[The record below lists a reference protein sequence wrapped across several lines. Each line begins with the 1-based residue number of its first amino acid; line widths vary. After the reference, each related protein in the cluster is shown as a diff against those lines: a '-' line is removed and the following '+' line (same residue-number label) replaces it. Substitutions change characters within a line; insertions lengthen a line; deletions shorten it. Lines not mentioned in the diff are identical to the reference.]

1 MITIGQSA
9 AREHRTASY
18 LALAAVCI
26 LWGTTYLGIRI
37 AIETLPPLY
46 LIAIRYTI
54 SGGIL
59 LLGAWIARVRLPSG
73 RELAATSVCGVVAIG
88 IGNGFLAIAET
99 WVPSGLA
106 ALFYTTCPFWMVGID
121 ALLPHGRR
129 PLGSTI
135 QGLLVGVAGVL
146 FLVVPAARH
155 EGFHGGTFTGFL
167 VLQISAAG
175 WITGSLF
182 QKRVPTRVHPFVT
195 GAVQQLAAG
204 LAMFIPAVMFEHPPA
219 NVSLRSELA
228 LAYLVVFGSIVGF
241 SSFVYCMARLPVA
254 IVSVYTFVNPG
265 VAVFL
270 GWLFFREP
278 FGYRELLA
286 MLIVFAGIAIVK
298 WSESRLKTRA
308 AVTI

>member
-1 MITIGQSA
+1 LITIGQSA

-59 LLGAWIARVRLPSG
+59 LLGARIARVRLPSG

-121 ALLPHGRR
+121 ALLPHGKDQRR
-129 PLGSTI
+129 RMDNRIFVPKTRPNARSPVCHRRG
-135 QGLLVGVAGVL
+135 
-146 FLVVPAARH
+146 PAACGRSCHVHSRRH
-155 EGFHGGTFTGFL
+155 
-167 VLQISAAG
+167 V
-175 WITGSLF
+175 
-182 QKRVPTRVHPFVT
+182 
-195 GAVQQLAAG
+195 
-204 LAMFIPAVMFEHPPA
+204 
-219 NVSLRSELA
+219 
-228 LAYLVVFGSIVGF
+228 
-241 SSFVYCMARLPVA
+241 
-254 IVSVYTFVNPG
+254 
-265 VAVFL
+265 
-270 GWLFFREP
+270 
-278 FGYRELLA
+278 
-286 MLIVFAGIAIVK
+286 
-298 WSESRLKTRA
+298 
-308 AVTI
+308 